1 MMIQHSRTL
10 ALATVFAA
18 GMALLPVP
26 GAAQTALQNMGPSVM
41 NSGQQPKSAA
51 EKPKVAPPP
60 ALPGA
65 ASNQDQAAPPTRLP
79 NDMEPTEA
87 LFDAINRGD
96 IGAARDAISRGAD
109 LAGHNV
115 LGMTPMELS
124 VDLGRRD
131 IIFLLLSMRGGDT
144 APNRAPPPQAATQVA
159 RQQVKPARTARAPVT
174 RPAAPPSAR
183 LFANDGGT
191 PIPDAGFLGFDASRR

>member
-115 LGMTPMELS
+115 LGMTPMELGRS
-124 VDLGRRD
+124 RAQGHHLPVVVDARR
-131 IIFLLLSMRGGDT
+131 RHR
-144 APNRAPPPQAATQVA
+144 ANRAPPPQAATQVA

-191 PIPDAGFLGFDASRR
+191 PIPNAGFLGFDASRR